1 MPATF
6 SSFGLEFLYPENWV
20 VVQRDSD
27 EGQEGVTLELP
38 GGGFFAVDRIRA
50 DRDSEELIGQ
60 LADSVAEEYQ
70 QSEREAVTLEGAG
83 ANETAMDIRFYFLDL
98 LIVSRLILL
107 SVGKDRFVIQA
118 QAESRD
124 FDRNQPVF
132 AAILKQIRD
141 ASRRSQS

>member
-38 GGGFFAVDRIRA
+38 GGGFFAVDRIRD

-107 SVGKDRFVIQA
+107 KVGKDRLVIQA

-141 ASRRSQS
+141 GSRRSQS